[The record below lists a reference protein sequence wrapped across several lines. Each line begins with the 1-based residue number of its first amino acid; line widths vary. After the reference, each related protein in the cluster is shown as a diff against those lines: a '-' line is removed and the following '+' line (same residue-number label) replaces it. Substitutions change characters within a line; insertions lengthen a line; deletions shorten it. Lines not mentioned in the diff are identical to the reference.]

1 MAEATTIARP
11 YAEAVFRLADE
22 KNALAAWSSVLENLA
37 RVASHPEMKACIG
50 NPQIA
55 RSHLVDWFLSLSKGV
70 TDEGRNF
77 VRLLANNNRL
87 EVLPEIREHFEN
99 LRHEREGVLEAQIHS
114 AFPLD
119 EIQTAR
125 LIKDLESK
133 FKRRVTATVTTDP
146 ELIGGVK
153 IVVGDKIIDASV
165 RAKLA
170 AMRNVLRS

>member
-22 KNALAAWSSVLENLA
+22 KNALAAWSSTLEDLA
-37 RVASHPEMKACIG
+37 RVATNPEMKACIG
-50 NPQIA
+50 NPRIA
-55 RSHLVDWFLSLSKGV
+55 RSHVVDWFLSLCKGV
-70 TDEGRNF
+70 TDEGKNF
-77 VRLLANNNRL
+77 VRLLADNNRL

-99 LRHEREGVLEAQIHS
+99 LRHEREGVLEAQIQS

-119 EIQTAR
+119 EAQRSR
-125 LIKDLESK
+125 LVKDLETK
-133 FKRRVTATVTTDP
+133 FKRRITATVTTDP

-153 IVVGDKIIDASV
+153 IVIGDKVIDASV

-170 AMRNVLRS
+170 AMRSALRS